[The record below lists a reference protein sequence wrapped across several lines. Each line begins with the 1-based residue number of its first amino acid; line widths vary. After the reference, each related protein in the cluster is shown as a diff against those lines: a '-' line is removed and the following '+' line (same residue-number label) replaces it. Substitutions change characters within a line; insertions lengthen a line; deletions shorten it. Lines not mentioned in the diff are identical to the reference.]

1 MKYLKK
7 FETKKSEEILFDC
20 DKFRI
25 IYSKNNS
32 FSMLLKSGNV
42 IMREFSAIPAMAELI
57 RDDAKEIIDPNL
69 RKIKIRQKD
78 INEEIDAITLYEKK
92 INNIKQFRTGYMKH
106 FLEQSVRISLT
117 EDTYMDV
124 DDEIDTHRQDE
135 RYKKDFTITQSLR
148 DFKKFHSDLKKVVKK
163 MQSKEFKIK
172 QKASKYN
179 IL

>member
-1 MKYLKK
+1 MKYIKK

-78 INEEIDAITLYEKK
+78 INEEIDAITLDEKK

-117 EDTYMDV
+117 EDTYMDLIFKYHPIIL
-124 DDEIDTHRQDE
+124 DIIKKSKTLGDLIDNFLIIYPQLKQD
-135 RYKKDFTITQSLR
+135 T
-148 DFKKFHSDLKKVVKK
+148 
-163 MQSKEFKIK
+163 KEF
-172 QKASKYN
+172 ATLRKYN
-179 IL
+179 IAL